1 MKRPLG
7 ILVCALLLIPGTVAA
22 QTKLADNVEQAVT
35 ILEHF
40 REIPEQAIPEAVMR
54 DAKGLAILTVL
65 KAGFLFSGQG
75 GLGLVVART
84 RTGWIRG
91 ARGEHARGGGWR
103 GPSAIGTGGA
113 GFGFQVGA
121 EVTEYVIVLN
131 TDEAVK
137 AFSRGG
143 NVTLGGDVSV
153 AAGPVGRTAAAAVTP
168 VAAVYSYSR
177 SQGLFAGVS
186 VTGTVIATRDGAN
199 EEYYSRK
206 VTPEEILSG
215 QVKSPASAHRLQTEL
230 AKF

>member
-1 MKRPLG
+1 
-7 ILVCALLLIPGTVAA
+7 VV
-22 QTKLADNVEQAVT
+22 
-35 ILEHF
+35 
-40 REIPEQAIPEAVMR
+40 R
-54 DAKGLAILTVL
+54 DAKGRAILTVL

-84 RTGWIRG
+84 RTGWV
-91 ARGEHARGGGWR
+91 RGEHGRGGRGAGWSA
-103 GPSAIGTGGA
+103 PSAIGTGGA

-121 EVTEYVIVLN
+121 EVTEYVMVLN

-153 AAGPVGRTAAAAVTP
+153 AAGPVGRTASAAVTP

-199 EEYYSRK
+199 KEYYGRK

-215 QVKSPASAHRLQTEL
+215 QVKPPASAHRLQNEL